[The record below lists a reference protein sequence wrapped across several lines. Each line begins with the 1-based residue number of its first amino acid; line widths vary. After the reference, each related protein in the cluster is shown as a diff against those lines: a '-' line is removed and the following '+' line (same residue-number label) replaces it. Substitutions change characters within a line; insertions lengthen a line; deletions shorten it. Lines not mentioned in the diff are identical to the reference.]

1 MEIDSVRVLF
11 YGTRASASLRQ
22 YFRRHRCLAFEQENS
37 NLCDLRL
44 IHDYLRDTRKLDY
57 EWFYLSF
64 L

>member
-1 MEIDSVRVLF
+1 MEIDSVRVF
-11 YGTRASASLRQ
+11 HASRSSAIPQQ
-22 YFRRHRCLAFEQENS
+22 YFRRHRCLVFENENS

-44 IHDYLRDTRKLDY
+44 ILDYLEDTRKLDY